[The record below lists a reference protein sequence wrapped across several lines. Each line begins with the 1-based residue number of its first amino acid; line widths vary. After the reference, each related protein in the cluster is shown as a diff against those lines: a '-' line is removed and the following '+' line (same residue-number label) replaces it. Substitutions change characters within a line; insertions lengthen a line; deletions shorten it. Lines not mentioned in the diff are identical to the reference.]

1 MPKSIKIDQF
11 RYMSNEAWRVLM
23 AVEMGM
29 KNHEFVPLDLVH
41 KISKCTRR
49 GSSFLKLLRDDLVPH
64 GLLAYETDNK
74 KGYSGYRLTNLG
86 YDYLALRTLIKGGQI
101 CDLGSII
108 GVGKESDV
116 YLAVAGETCGRHDE
130 QSNKELENTGKYTVP
145 PANGE
150 YIVIKFHRL
159 GRTSFRKVR
168 EKREYH
174 QGRNTCSWLYLDR
187 LAAKREYEIMKIL
200 YDDGL
205 PVPCPLANNRNA
217 VVMSLVPDAV
227 PLCKVFPATL
237 RAENAALAS
246 SLYSQAREILAKIT
260 AEGLVHGDFN
270 EFNLLVSGLVDEPGK
285 ENDVA
290 EIVKR
295 AKLVLIDFPQ
305 MISRDHWTA
314 QEIYER
320 DLNGIVSFFGKF
332 LDIAPDEMPP
342 RNLKGIPRTG
352 HMDIELKAPGYP
364 VQNKSKDTK
373 NDRKFCQADD
383 SELLVGTVAALAI
396 KAEKERD
403 GEETSEGTSV
413 SGEGSENE
421 ELSSDDENKESED
434 SVEEGSGSDNGKE
447 EGYDESHTGKTTT
460 VPKTSKKSSTVLS
473 QEEIRERKKREDRRR
488 AQHEFLLG
496 VKRQQR
502 ANKKSKLR
510 AVIAAE
516 ADIFG

>member
-11 RYMSNEAWRVLM
+11 RYMSSEAWRVLM

-86 YDYLALRTLIKGGQI
+86 YDYLALHTLIKSGQI

-130 QSNKELENTGKYTVP
+130 KPNKELEDKEKHTDLPV
-145 PANGE
+145 NGE

-187 LAAKREYEIMKIL
+187 LAAKREYEMMQIL

-217 VVMSLVPDAV
+217 VVMSLIPDAV
-227 PLCKVFPATL
+227 PLCKVLPATL
-237 RAENAALAS
+237 RAGNASLAS
-246 SLYSQAREILAKIT
+246 SLYSQAKEILAKIT

-270 EFNLLVSGLVDEPGK
+270 EFNLLISGLVDELG
-285 ENDVA
+285 EETGDA
-290 EIVKR
+290 EIAKR

-320 DLNGIVSFFGKF
+320 DLDGILSFFGKF

-342 RNLKGIPRTG
+342 RNLKEIPRTG
-352 HMDIELKAPGYP
+352 YMDIKLKAPGYS
-364 VQNKSKDTK
+364 VQKKSKDIK
-373 NDRKFCQADD
+373 KGGKSRQVDD
-383 SELLVGTVAALAI
+383 SELLVGTVAALAL
-396 KAEKERD
+396 KTEKESD
-403 GEETSEGTSV
+403 ENESELGTSEENSI
-413 SGEGSENE
+413 SGED
-421 ELSSDDENKESED
+421 SDDESED
-434 SVEEGSGSDNGKE
+434 SEEDSDSGNDEAECAKSLAGKNA
-447 EGYDESHTGKTTT
+447 SISITNKQSAAQTI
-460 VPKTSKKSSTVLS
+460 LS
-473 QEEIRERKKREDRRR
+473 QEEIRERKRREDRRR
-488 AQHEFLLG
+488 AQREFLLA

-502 ANKKSKLR
+502 ASKKSKLR
-510 AVIAAE
+510 AEIETE
-516 ADIFG
+516 AKMFG